1 MEGKDE
7 DHIYIFLKNHPSFPW
22 LNQLT
27 EDIYL
32 FLQMNFSAI
41 MEIQLWESNLS
52 SSGLS
57 FTRDIPSWGVDKEKR
72 DKHIMSSTNEGLYGY
87 KLM

>member
-1 MEGKDE
+1 MEGWDG
-7 DHIYIFLKNHPSFPW
+7 DYIFFLKNHPSFPW

-32 FLQMNFSAI
+32 FLQMNCSAI

-52 SSGLS
+52 FSGFS
-57 FTRDIPSWGVDKEKR
+57 FTRDIPSWGVDKEKG
-72 DKHIMSSTNEGLYGY
+72 DKHILMSTTNQGLYGY